1 MTIVIEDILASDMA
15 PGDQPRLRGRR
26 SLENIMAA
34 PSVEV
39 KRPTIVRVKRPI
51 ILGIVGDSAAG
62 KTTLS
67 RGIAQILGV
76 ENVAV
81 LCTDDYHR
89 YNRIQRKELGITP
102 LNPECNYLDIMAQHL
117 RLLRAGQAILKPH
130 YDHKLGDFGPP
141 QYIVPH
147 HYIIVEGLLG
157 MYWQEMRNAYSVR
170 VFLNP
175 PEELRW
181 RWKIPRDTAK
191 RGYTEEEVLREL
203 ALREHDSAAYIRP
216 QRDYA
221 DIEIS
226 FFPGVSSHPKQDGDA
241 HLNVRLTLHGT
252 LHHPDLSEVIA
263 EDQSGCVR
271 STLGRESGRAV
282 EYLEIDGSIPD
293 EPARALE
300 RCILDHLDACGAASL
315 ADLGQYYD
323 SQTRD
328 SRHSH
333 PLALTQLL
341 LVYHLL
347 RAKQRDQIE
356 V

>member
-1 MTIVIEDILASDMA
+1 MRGLT
-15 PGDQPRLRGRR
+15 PGLDWKKAGR
-26 SLENIMAA
+26 
-34 PSVEV
+34 
-39 KRPTIVRVKRPI
+39 
-51 ILGIVGDSAAG
+51 
-62 KTTLS
+62 TTLS

-89 YNRIQRKELGITP
+89 YNRKQRKELGIAP

-117 RLLRAGQAILKPH
+117 RLLRAGEAILKPH
-130 YDHKLGDFGPP
+130 YDHKSGDFGSP

-147 HYIIVEGLLG
+147 HYLIVEGLLG

-175 PEELRW
+175 PEELRR
-181 RWKIPRDTAK
+181 RWKTRRDTAN
-191 RGYTEEEVLREL
+191 RGYTEEEVVREL
-203 ALREHDSAAYIRP
+203 TLREHDSAAYIRP

-221 DIEIS
+221 DVEIS
-226 FFPGVSSHPKQDGDA
+226 FFPGESTNPEQDGGA

-263 EDQSGCVR
+263 EDQSACVR
-271 STLGRESGRAV
+271 STLGREGGRAV

-315 ADLGQYYD
+315 ADLGQYSD
-323 SQTRD
+323 PQSG
-328 SRHSH
+328 
-333 PLALTQLL
+333 
-341 LVYHLL
+341 
-347 RAKQRDQIE
+347 
-356 V
+356 

>member
-1 MTIVIEDILASDMA
+1 MTATSVGMK
-15 PGDQPRLRGRR
+15 RLPNVG
-26 SLENIMAA
+26 
-34 PSVEV
+34 
-39 KRPTIVRVKRPI
+39 VRRPI

-76 ENVAV
+76 ENVAI

-89 YNRIQRKELGITP
+89 YNRKQRKELNITP
-102 LNPECNYLDIMAQHL
+102 LNPACNYLDIMAQHL
-117 RLLRAGQAILKPH
+117 RLLRAGEAILKPH
-130 YDHKLGDFGPP
+130 YDHTSGDFGPP

-147 HYIIVEGLLG
+147 PFLIVEGLLG

-170 VFLNP
+170 VFLAP
-175 PEELRW
+175 PEELRR
-181 RWKIPRDTAK
+181 RWKILRDTAK

-203 ALREHDSAAYIRP
+203 AIREHDSAKYIRP
-216 QRDYA
+216 QRDHA
-221 DIEIS
+221 DVVVS
-226 FFPGVSSHPKQDGDA
+226 FFPGKWPTELDGDA

-271 STLGRESGRAV
+271 SKLGREGGRAV

-315 ADLGQYYD
+315 ADLGQYSD
-323 SQTRD
+323 SRTWD

-347 RAKQRDQIE
+347 RARQRDQVE